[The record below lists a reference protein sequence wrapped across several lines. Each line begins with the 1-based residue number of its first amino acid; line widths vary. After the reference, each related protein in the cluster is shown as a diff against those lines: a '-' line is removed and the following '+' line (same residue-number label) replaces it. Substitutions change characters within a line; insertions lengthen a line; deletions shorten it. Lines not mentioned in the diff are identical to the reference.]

1 MQPILYSS
9 VTEGTVPAHYGVG
22 VLSDCISCKV
32 TEERNGAFEL
42 VMTYAAEGLHAS
54 DIQVN
59 AILKAKPNFTD
70 NPQLFRIYKVGKVID
85 GRFEVYAQHI
95 SYDLSGKLIT
105 TGSAGSCVAACALL
119 EAQAG
124 NFTITTDKSVTANFR
139 VSEPSSVRSWF
150 GGKAGSLLDVYGGEW
165 AYDNYTASLKQARGS
180 DRGVE
185 IRYGKNLTNLSQE
198 LNMENLCT
206 GVVPYYVDSDGNQ
219 TVGAK
224 VLTGLSLDVPRD
236 LAVDFSSDVNPESST
251 PILTQLAT
259 LATNYVSKRN
269 LTSPTDSIELDFV
282 QIAELQE
289 RVDLCDTVHIYFEA
303 LGLSATAK
311 CIKTEWDVLEER
323 YTSTTFGDART
334 NIADTIVEQQRA
346 VELKPS
352 SSMMDQAIE
361 RATKLITGNLGG
373 FVVIHDSNNDGE
385 PDEILIMDTPDI
397 STSTA
402 IWRWNKNGLGYA
414 NSYSGPYG
422 LAMTADGEIVADFI
436 TTGTMSANRVRTGMI
451 SSTNNLLQI
460 DLDAGT
466 ITAPSIT
473 LNGEDVETTLESL
486 VQTSVVSTYALSNS
500 GTSIPSAFPLNAP
513 TQPTEAQPFL
523 WTKTVYTYAN
533 GQSNTSYAISVRGQ
547 NGQNGQDGHGLQIL
561 GNYNSMAELIAAH
574 PTGSAGDV
582 YMVGTDLVVWNTQT
596 NSWEDVGR
604 IQGPSGA
611 DGLWLAI
618 DNDDNGTNM
627 SVTYTAHLMK
637 GLTTDATALYN
648 TVFVWDLVNEDGVEQ
663 LATATPTITVA
674 RDSAKYGSVIR
685 CICIAV
691 VDEEGLQDYSYTTIQ
706 DYQGNDITIIG
717 SNSVKL
723 IGECAIYK
731 PYAISA
737 QFQVLSDEISSKVS
751 QTDFNSLSGTVTQ
764 QGTLIQQ
771 NANAIALKADQTTVN
786 TLSGTV
792 TSQGTAIT
800 QNAQAITLKAD
811 TATVNSQLGGKMA
824 TDMSNR
830 SSSITINSGE
840 IKFESNTVSISA
852 TNLTVTKTG
861 SVTAVNFMAKRLL
874 RVVNDNNVVLAS
886 IEPTANGGM
895 VAVGM
900 IDTTQVGTLWAL
912 ADGGHFALSNSSK
925 KVTVSLSGANGYLS
939 LGNSSGTQTITASGE
954 TGNITATGKITASS
968 FGAINSSGAISAT
981 GDVNGTTLRA
991 TGNVVASGAI
1001 LSGGMTATGAIAC
1014 GGITA
1019 KTQIVAAD
1027 SSGNTRGFFN
1037 AGTYGYGAFKNYNGD
1052 NNIYLRGDTG
1062 NVECVSVTQTSSRKV
1077 KENIKPIEDSEKIL
1091 LLDAVSFDYKD
1102 RERGTDKRGF
1112 IAEDVAEVLP
1122 NLVAPET
1129 EDRPASLD
1137 YVSMIP
1143 YLQDV
1148 IKKQAKLI
1156 EDLERRI
1163 SALEQEEK

>member
-9 VTEGTVPAHYGVG
+9 VTEGTVPAHFGVG

-42 VMTYAAEGLHAS
+42 VMTYAAEGVHAS

-70 NPQLFRIYKVGKVID
+70 DPQLFRIYKVGKVID

-105 TGSAGSCVAACALL
+105 DGSAGSCVAACALL
-119 EAQAG
+119 QTKAG

-165 AYDNYTASLKQARGS
+165 AYDNYTVSLKQARGS

-236 LAVDFSSDVNPESST
+236 LAVDFSSDVNPDSST
-251 PILTQLAT
+251 PILTQLAN
-259 LATNYVSKRN
+259 LATSYVSKHN
-269 LTSPTDSIELDFV
+269 LTAPTDSIELDFV

-373 FVVIHDSNNDGE
+373 YVVIHDSNNDGE
-385 PDEILIMDTPDI
+385 PDEILIMDTDDI
-397 STSTA
+397 TTATSV
-402 IWRWNKNGLGYA
+402 WRWNKNGLGYA
-414 NSYSGPYG
+414 TSYAGPYG
-422 LAMTADGEIVADFI
+422 LAMTSAGEIVADFV
-436 TTGTMSANRVRTGMI
+436 TTGTMSANRVRTGLL

-473 LNGEDVETTLESL
+473 LNGEDVESTLESL

-513 TQPTEAQPFL
+513 TQPTENQPYL

-533 GQSNTSYAISVRGQ
+533 GQTNTSYSISVRGA

-574 PTGSAGDV
+574 PTGSAGDA

-596 NSWEDVGR
+596 SSWEDVGR
-604 IQGPSGA
+604 IQGPSGS

-618 DNDDNGTNM
+618 DNDDDGTNAT
-627 SVTYTAHLMK
+627 VTYTAHLMK
-637 GLTTDATALYN
+637 GLTTDATALYSA
-648 TVFVWDLVNEDGVEQ
+648 VFVWELVNEDGVEQ
-663 LATATPTITVA
+663 LATGTSTITVA
-674 RDSAKYGSVIR
+674 RDSAKYGSTVR

-691 VDEEGLQDYSYTTIQ
+691 VDEETLQDYSYITIT

-723 IGECAIYK
+723 IGESEIYK

-751 QTDFNSLSGTVTQ
+751 QTDFNSLSNTVST
-764 QGTLIQQ
+764 QGTAIQQ
-771 NANAIALKADQTTVN
+771 NAQAITLKADSSTVN

-792 TSQGTAIT
+792 TQQGTAIQ

-811 TATVNSQLGGKMA
+811 TSTVNSQMSGKMA

-861 SVTAVNFMAKRLL
+861 LVTAVNFVAKNLF
-874 RVVNDNNVVLAS
+874 RVVNSSNVVLAS
-886 IEPTANGGM
+886 IEPGANGGI
-895 VAVGM
+895 VAIGKP
-900 IDTTQVGTLWAL
+900 DGTQVGTL
-912 ADGGHFALSNSSK
+912 F
-925 KVTVSLSGANGYLS
+925 TTANGGYLS
-939 LGNSSGTQTITASGE
+939 LTNSSARATISEDGSSGTIALGNSSGTQTITLSGSN
-954 TGNITATGKITASS
+954 GNINASGKITGGS
-968 FGAINSSGAISAT
+968 FGAISSSGSIT
-981 GDVNGTTLRA
+981 
-991 TGNVVASGAI
+991 ASGMGTF
-1001 LSGGMTATGAIAC
+1001 SGSVVC
-1014 GGITA
+1014 GGLTA

-1027 SSGNTRGFFN
+1027 NSNNTRVFFN
-1037 AGTYGYGAFKNYNGD
+1037 AGSYGYGAFKNSSGD

-1062 NVECVSVTQTSSRKV
+1062 NIECVSVTQTSSRKV
-1077 KENIKPIEDSEKIL
+1077 KENIKPIEDAEKIL
-1091 LLDAVSFDYKD
+1091 EIQAVSFDYKD
-1102 RERGTDKRGF
+1102 KARGTDQRGF

-1122 NLVAPET
+1122 NLVKPET

-1137 YVSMIP
+1137 YIQMIP

-1148 IKKQAKLI
+1148 IKKQ
-1156 EDLERRI
+1156 EERI
-1163 SALEQEEK
+1163 KALEDKLEKLTGGTI

>member
-42 VMTYAAEGLHAS
+42 VMTYAAEGVHAS

-70 NPQLFRIYKVGKVID
+70 APQLFRIYKVGKVID

-105 TGSAGSCVAACALL
+105 QGSAGSCVAACALL

-224 VLTGLSLDVPRD
+224 VSTGLSLDVPRD

-259 LATNYVSKRN
+259 LANNYVAKHN
-269 LTSPTDSIELDFV
+269 LTAPTDSIELDFV

-373 FVVIHDSNNDGE
+373 YVVIHDSNNDGE

-397 STSTA
+397 STSSR
-402 IWRWNKNGLGYA
+402 IWRWNQQGLGYA
-414 NSYSGPYG
+414 TSYAGPYG
-422 LAMTADGEIVADFI
+422 LAMTSAGEIVADFV
-436 TTGTMSANRVRTGMI
+436 TTGTMSADRVRTGLL

-473 LNGEDVETTLESL
+473 LNGEDVETTLDSL

-500 GTSIPSAFPLNAP
+500 GTTIPSAFPLNAP
-513 TQPTEAQPFL
+513 TQPTESQPYL

-533 GQSNTSYAISVRGQ
+533 GQSNTSYSISVRGA
-547 NGQNGQDGHGLQIL
+547 NGQNGQDGHGLAIL

-574 PTGSAGDV
+574 PTGSAGDA

-604 IQGPSGA
+604 IQGPSGS

-618 DNDDNGTNM
+618 DNDDDGTNM

-637 GLTTDATALYN
+637 GLTTDATALYSA
-648 TVFVWDLVNEDGVEQ
+648 VFVWELVNEDGVEQ

-674 RDSAKYGSVIR
+674 RDSAKYGSTIR

-691 VDEEGLQDYSYTTIQ
+691 VDEETLQDYSYATIT

-717 SNSVKL
+717 TNSVKL
-723 IGECAIYK
+723 IGESELYK

-751 QTDFNSLSGTVTQ
+751 QTDFNSLSNTVTT
-764 QGTLIQQ
+764 QGTAIQQ
-771 NANAIALKADQTTVN
+771 NASAIALKANQSTVN

-792 TSQGTAIT
+792 TQQGTAIQ

-811 TATVNSQLGGKMA
+811 TSTVNNQMSGKMA

-852 TNLTVTKTG
+852 TNLTVTKDG
-861 SVTAVNFMAKRLL
+861 QVTAKKFKARDEFSLQ
-874 RVVNDNNVVLAS
+874 DAS
-886 IEPTANGGM
+886 GNSRGYFKYPST
-895 VAVGM
+895 
-900 IDTTQVGTLWAL
+900 GT
-912 ADGGHFALSNSSK
+912 HFALLNNSAQE
-925 KVTVSLSGANGYLS
+925 VAEMWVY
-939 LGNSSGTQTITASGE
+939 NSSGRFQFKNSSQTVTIYGYGD
-954 TGNITATGKITASS
+954 TGNFVATGKITGGS
-968 FGAINSSGAISAT
+968 FGPVNSSGAVSGTSLSTTGSISGSSLNVT
-981 GDVNGTTLRA
+981 GTITGRTTINL
-991 TGNVVASGAI
+991 NNASGSRRGIFWIGGNDDGVLTLYNSLGNPRANIAGHTGI
-1001 LSGGMTATGAIAC
+1001 LTL
-1014 GGITA
+1014 
-1019 KTQIVAAD
+1019 
-1027 SSGNTRGFFN
+1027 NN
-1037 AGTYGYGAFKNYNGD
+1037 ANGD
-1052 NNIYLRGDTG
+1052 TNIYLYGQSGDADYGGTITCY
-1062 NVECVSVTQTSSRKV
+1062 NLIKTSSRKI

-1091 LLDAVSFDYKD
+1091 ELQAVSFDFKD
-1102 RERGTDKRGF
+1102 KEKGTDQRGF
-1112 IAEDVAEVLP
+1112 IAEDVAEILP
-1122 NLVAPET
+1122 NLVIDET
-1129 EDRPASLD
+1129 ENRPASLD
-1137 YVSMIP
+1137 YISIIP
-1143 YLQDV
+1143 YLQDI
-1148 IKKQAKLI
+1148 IKKQQKQIDYLMSEIEKLKG
-1156 EDLERRI
+1156 
-1163 SALEQEEK
+1163 EK